1 MSEWINK
8 SALSSLSELQAKYV
22 QMSNVRVVT
31 GAACVA
37 GENTFKPAMTNIIM
51 GEPSLASYHD
61 VAQGLQVW
69 DSPDDVHVGI
79 PEDSPLFAR
88 AQQMDEIYPV
98 AKTTHDLELQ
108 SGDTDRAFEKALA
121 EAVSLS

>member
-61 VAQGLQVW
+61 VAQGLQCR
-69 DSPDDVHVGI
+69 DYFEEIRAI
-79 PEDSPLFAR
+79 P
-88 AQQMDEIYPV
+88 
-98 AKTTHDLELQ
+98 K
-108 SGDTDRAFEKALA
+108 
-121 EAVSLS
+121 